1 MDRYDDE
8 AMLRDIR
15 HVAHHEGKSG
25 GAAFGL
31 LGLVLTF
38 PATLVFL
45 VALPVDLSNFVMIAI
60 SGCVSLFTGLL
71 VTRWDVKRAER
82 RWRAADARNSE
93 LREVSREAETRRKL
107 EEARTSG
114 AFDRWERR

>member
-15 HVAHHEGKSG
+15 HVAHHEGKRE

-31 LGLVLTF
+31 LAFVLTF
-38 PATLVFL
+38 PATLVIL

-82 RWRAADARNSE
+82 RWRAADARNSG

-107 EEARTSG
+107 DEAKTSG
-114 AFDRWERR
+114 AFDRWEKR